1 MAVKLTGSYVQY
13 SILQLL
19 WWLLKMSTPNWSR
32 KKRAVKQWV
41 NSSFQLVCSFPM
53 KWPSS
58 VQNQFESKIF
68 HFVWQTDA
76 HTIDISVYSAITQPQ
91 WYARTEKLNQTITA
105 LCLILFS
112 GLLLKSISVYICQF
126 FTRITLIQ
134 IMSPTFFFFFFKKI
148 IIKLTD
154 CVKRIR
160 QEWQS
165 NGALCTSDVQ

>member
-1 MAVKLTGSYVQY
+1 MNWELCAVQHFAIAVVVVKDEHAKLKQE
-13 SILQLL
+13 
-19 WWLLKMSTPNWSR
+19 
-32 KKRAVKQWV
+32 KKSSETVRV
-41 NSSFQLVCSFPM
+41 NSSFQLVCSM

-134 IMSPTFFFFFFKKI
+134 IMSPTFFSFLI